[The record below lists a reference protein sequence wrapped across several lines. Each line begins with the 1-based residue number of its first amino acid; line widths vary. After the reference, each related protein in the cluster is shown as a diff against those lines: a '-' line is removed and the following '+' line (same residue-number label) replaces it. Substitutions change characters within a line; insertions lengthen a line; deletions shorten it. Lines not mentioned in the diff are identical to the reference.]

1 MSFVR
6 DFGAA
11 GDGNTDDT
19 EAIIHALK
27 EGDGEIEFSPGTY
40 RVSRSIVID
49 LAKLKRVA
57 IHGSGGTA
65 KLIMTGAGP
74 LFDVKGSHAKTA
86 DPLGFKPEIWQRERM
101 PSFSNIEIEGA
112 HAEADGIRV
121 SGAMQPTFTGVLIRR
136 VRHGI
141 HIHDRARNV
150 LISHC
155 HIYHNTGCG
164 VFLDRVNLHQ
174 TNIVGSHISYN
185 RLGGV
190 RIENSEI
197 RNLQITGN
205 DIEYNNNA
213 AHKVPNADDL
223 ATAEIYIDCGEQGTV
238 REMTIASNTLQAT
251 YSPNGCNIRMIGFKT
266 PEHQRAGMCSITGN
280 LIGSQETNLHLTSC
294 RGVVIEGNYIYS
306 GHRRNILIEASRN
319 IVIGSNC
326 LGHNPDYKE
335 KELCT
340 GVRLVDCEFVTIT
353 GLQVQ
358 DAQAGQ
364 NTVPGT
370 VVVERKGLVELLRC
384 QRVNLTGVQ
393 IFEGSPFG
401 LYLEDCHDTLIS
413 SCTLLDTRAT
423 PLTERSIEWIGP
435 SRGSMISACR
445 INRGLRTPESVVKR
459 DVLEG

>member
-1 MSFVR
+1 MSNVR

-11 GDGNTDDT
+11 GDGERDDT
-19 EAIIHALK
+19 DAIKHALVD
-27 EGDGEIEFSPGTY
+27 GDGELEFSPGTY
-40 RVSRSIVID
+40 RVTSSILID

-65 KLIMTGAGP
+65 KLIMAGAGP
-74 LFDVKGSHAKTA
+74 LFDVRGTHAKTA
-86 DPLGFKPEIWQRERM
+86 DPLGFKPEIWERERL
-101 PSFSNIEIEGA
+101 PTFANFEIEGA

-121 SGAMQPTFTGVLIRR
+121 VGAMQPTFTGVLIRR

-141 HIHDRARNV
+141 HIQDRCRNV

-213 AHKVPNADDL
+213 AHKFPAADAL
-223 ATAEIYIDCGEQGTV
+223 ATAEIYIDCGETGTV

-251 YSPNGCNIRMIGFKT
+251 YSPNGCNLRIIGFTT
-266 PEHQRAGMCSITGN
+266 PEQQRAGMCSITGN
-280 LIGSQETNLHLTSC
+280 LIGSQETNIHLTSC
-294 RGVVIEGNYIYS
+294 RGVVLEGNYIYS
-306 GHRRNILIEASRN
+306 GHRRNLLLESSRN
-319 IVIGSNC
+319 LVIGSNC

-340 GVRLVDCEFVTIT
+340 GVRLVDCEFVTLT

-364 NTVPGT
+364 NTVTGAIA
-370 VVVERKGLVELLRC
+370 VARQGLVELVRC

-393 IFEGSPFG
+393 IFEGSPFA
-401 LYLEDCHDTLIS
+401 LYLDDCQDTLIS
-413 SCTLLDTRAT
+413 GCTLLDTRAT
-423 PLTERSIEWIGP
+423 PLTQRSIEWVGP
-435 SRGSMISACR
+435 SRGSMIHGCR
-445 INRGLRTPESVVKR
+445 LNRGVNVPAGVLLKDLIES
-459 DVLEG
+459 